1 MFKKFITY
9 FAQNFFIL
17 LLRTILI
24 LSALNFA
31 MVTAEELD
39 PPEIL
44 LGERLFL
51 ETRFAHFFKAY
62 LDQGGD
68 INKPIPKGDPALD
81 KTARFFGLPPYQ
93 IPFVEG
99 PFAGKTFNCR
109 NCHLVDEHLE
119 QKELGM
125 RSYADF
131 ASRSVLPTRNDDQL
145 TTVRNAPALVG
156 ASVPRN
162 NFIMH
167 FDGEFYS
174 LKQTVRSTL
183 INRNLGWLPGE
194 KEIAIEHICNVVR
207 IDDGSSAL
215 ASEFGNLSYTE
226 ALSGISIDKK
236 PVATDYQI
244 PNELQIDIH
253 KTTCEELFD
262 AIANLISIYIEDLV
276 FAEDELIISPYDLF
290 LRTNNLSV
298 EPNPNE
304 SDLDYSKR
312 LIAEINRLQ
321 KENKLTFITKN
332 PNTKHGG
339 FEFHDQPFQFGEQEL
354 LGMQIFFNQ
363 YKQDQTGKGNCVTCH
378 PAPHFTDFGLHNTG
392 VTQIEYDAIHGNG
405 KFNELPIPSLT
416 ERNKKPEQYLPA
428 THQHPDRKGSFRKIP
443 SKNEPLATDLG
454 AWNIFYNDN
463 FPLSQD
469 RIHNV
474 ICNTNNACQS
484 DDHALELSIATFK
497 TPSLRDLGH
506 SAPYM
511 HNGLFSD
518 LHATVGFYIGA
529 AVNTYQKQF
538 RNGDS
543 EIAKVRIEP
552 KDINPLTLFLISLY
566 EDYN

>member
-1 MFKKFITY
+1 MTY
-9 FAQNFFIL
+9 FAQNFFML
-17 LLRTILI
+17 LLRTVLI
-24 LSALNFA
+24 LSALSFA
-31 MVTAEELD
+31 IVTAEELD

-51 ETRFAHFFKAY
+51 ETRFAQYFKVY
-62 LDQGGD
+62 LDQGGG
-68 INKPIPKGDPALD
+68 INEATPKGDPALD

-93 IPFVEG
+93 IPFVDG
-99 PFAGKTFNCR
+99 PFAGQTINCR

-131 ASRSVLPTRNDDQL
+131 ASRSVLPTRNDGQL

-156 ASVPRN
+156 ASVPRD
-162 NFIMH
+162 NFILH

-174 LKQTVRSTL
+174 LKQLVRSTL

-194 KEIAIEHICNVVR
+194 KEIAISHICNVVR
-207 IDDGSSAL
+207 KDDGKNLL
-215 ASEFGNLSYTE
+215 AADFGNLSYTE
-226 ALSGISIDKK
+226 AFSGMTKENK
-236 PVATDYQI
+236 LVTADYQI
-244 PNELQIDIH
+244 PKVLQIDIH
-253 KTTCEELFD
+253 KRSCEEVFD
-262 AIANLISIYIEDLV
+262 AVANLISIYTEDLV
-276 FAEDELIISPYDLF
+276 FAEDESIFSPYDLF
-290 LRTNNLSV
+290 LRTNNLPV
-298 EPNPNE
+298 EPNSNE

-312 LIAEINRLQ
+312 LMAEIYAL
-321 KENKLTFITKN
+321 KKDNKLIFITKN

-363 YKQDQTGKGNCVTCH
+363 NEQDQTGKGNCVTCH

-405 KFNELPIPSLT
+405 KFNELFIPSLT
-416 ERNKKPEQYLPA
+416 DRNKQPEQYLPA

-443 SKNEPLATDLG
+443 SKSEPLATDLG
-454 AWNIFYNDN
+454 AWNIFYNDD

-474 ICNTNNACQS
+474 ICNTNNTCQS
-484 DDHALELSIATFK
+484 DDHALGLSIATFK

-538 RNGDS
+538 RNGDP
-543 EIAKVRIEP
+543 EIAKVHIEP
-552 KDINPLTLFLISLY
+552 NDINPLTLFLISLY